1 VSKRPST
8 GNKYHAVVCALCR
21 AHGWPEPEAEQRLIP
36 GRKFACD
43 LVWEAARV
51 VCEVQGG
58 SFVAGRHSRGV
69 GQLRD
74 FEKLNLLTLGGW
86 RVLQVSPR
94 QVTDGTLQ
102 RLLAEAFR
110 VVAA

>member
-1 VSKRPST
+1 MATKRPST

-21 AHGWPEPEAEQRLIP
+21 AHGWPEPVAEVALIP
-36 GRKFACD
+36 GRRFRCD
-43 LVWEAARV
+43 LVWEAERI

-86 RVLQVSPR
+86 RVLQISPR
-94 QVTDGTLQ
+94 QVTDGTLVG
-102 RLLAEAFR
+102 LLSRAFQ
-110 VVAA
+110 VAA